1 MKKNFSVVFFILLVA
16 MAFFPFSRNVVEI
29 LLSLE
34 VLFSLG
40 IFVWKVINKKF
51 SAYPKTILYFALASL
66 GVNIALTRN
75 VLIGVFEIPQKSAL
89 LYLSKNV
96 FAKNYI
102 AGFIV
107 ALLMF
112 LVTVLIISK
121 AAKKILKIVD
131 ERGNGINNVPTD
143 YYVSLDGAIK
153 FLKGNVTATIYIC
166 LVNIIVPLA
175 IGIIKKQMSFQSAA
189 AEFFP
194 IVSVNIIAFSIP
206 LLIVGASALL
216 EKEEN

>member
-1 MKKNFSVVFFILLVA
+1 MKKSFSVVFLILLVA
-16 MAFFPFSRNVVEI
+16 MVFFPFSRNIVEI
-29 LLSLE
+29 LLALE
-34 VLFSLG
+34 VVFSIG
-40 IFVWKVINKKF
+40 ILICKAVNKKF
-51 SAYPKTILYFALASL
+51 SAYPKVILYFTLASL

-75 VLIGVFEIPQKSAL
+75 VLIEVFEIPQKSAL
-89 LYLSKNV
+89 LYLAKNV

-112 LVTVLIISK
+112 LVNVLIISK
-121 AAKKILKIVD
+121 AAKRILKIVE
-131 ERGNGINNVPTD
+131 ERSNGINKVPTD

-153 FLKGNVTATIYIC
+153 FLKGNMTATIYIC

-175 IGIIKKQMSFQSAA
+175 IGIIKKQMLFQSAV

-206 LLIVGASALL
+206 LLIVGVSALL

>member
-1 MKKNFSVVFFILLVA
+1 MKKNFSVVFLILLVA

-29 LLSLE
+29 LLALE
-34 VLFSLG
+34 VVFSIG
-40 IFVWKVINKKF
+40 ILICKAVNKKF
-51 SAYPKTILYFALASL
+51 SAYPK
-66 GVNIALTRN
+66 VLTRN
-75 VLIGVFEIPQKSAL
+75 VLTEVSAEPQKSVL

-102 AGFIV
+102 ASFIV

-112 LVTVLIISK
+112 LASVLIISK
-121 AAKKILKIVD
+121 AAKRILKIVE
-131 ERGNGINNVPTD
+131 ERSNGINKVPTD
-143 YYVSLDGAIK
+143 YYVSLDGVIK
-153 FLKGNVTATIYIC
+153 FLKGNMTATIYIC
-166 LVNIIVPLA
+166 LVNIIAPLA
-175 IGIIKKQMSFQSAA
+175 IGIIKKQMLFQSAF

-206 LLIVGASALL
+206 LLIVGVSALL

>member
-1 MKKNFSVVFFILLVA
+1 MKKNFSVVFLILLVA

-40 IFVWKVINKKF
+40 ILVWKVINKKF

-75 VLIGVFEIPQKSAL
+75 VLTEVSAEPQKSVL

-112 LVTVLIISK
+112 LASVLIISK
-121 AAKKILKIVD
+121 AAKRILKIVE
-131 ERGNGINNVPTD
+131 ERSNGINNVPTD

-175 IGIIKKQMSFQSAA
+175 IGIIKKQMSFQSAV

>member
-1 MKKNFSVVFFILLVA
+1 MKKNFSVVFLILLVA

-75 VLIGVFEIPQKSAL
+75 VLTEVSAEPQKSVL

-102 AGFIV
+102 ASFIV

-112 LVTVLIISK
+112 LASVLIISK
-121 AAKKILKIVD
+121 AAKRILKIVE
-131 ERGNGINNVPTD
+131 ERSNGINKVATD

-153 FLKGNVTATIYIC
+153 FLKGNMTATIYIC
-166 LVNIIVPLA
+166 LVNIIAPLA
-175 IGIIKKQMSFQSAA
+175 IGIIKKQMSFQSAV

-206 LLIVGASALL
+206 LFIVGASALL

>member
-1 MKKNFSVVFFILLVA
+1 MKKNFSVVFLILLVA

-51 SAYPKTILYFALASL
+51 SAYPKTILYFVLASL

-75 VLIGVFEIPQKSAL
+75 VLTEVSAEPQKSVL

-96 FAKNYI
+96 FAKDYI
-102 AGFIV
+102 ASFIV

-112 LVTVLIISK
+112 LASVLIISK
-121 AAKKILKIVD
+121 AAKRILKIV
-131 ERGNGINNVPTD
+131 EEKNNGINKVPTD

-153 FLKGNVTATIYIC
+153 FLKGNMTATIYIC

-175 IGIIKKQMSFQSAA
+175 IGIIKKQMSFQSAV